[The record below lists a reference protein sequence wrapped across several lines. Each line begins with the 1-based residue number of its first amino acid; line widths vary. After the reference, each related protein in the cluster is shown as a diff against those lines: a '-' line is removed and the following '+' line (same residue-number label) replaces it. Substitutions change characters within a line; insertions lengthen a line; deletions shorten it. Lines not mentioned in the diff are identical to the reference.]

1 MLEKLHLVW
10 EHLKVPERPGLV
22 VRVRSLLRCC
32 PSNQD
37 LSLVLVAG
45 SWEHPNQ
52 QRLFMSRTNIA
63 VSRLIR
69 KMKLPGRENKITVI
83 VGTVTDDVRIQDI
96 PKLKICASSTKA
108 VAKSINVEQCHKPR
122 KPQKS
127 NFIKWTS
134 PGPVIF
140 NTIVY
145 PHVHN
150 LFFTGIT
157 AHLVISSELLHHS
170 KH

>member
-52 QRLFMSRTNIA
+52 QRLFMSRTNRPPIA

-96 PKLKICASSTKA
+96 PKLKICPGEDHSTRMGHCKSS
-108 VAKSINVEQCHKPR
+108 VSCLISWNLPQYLWIGYNNKPSFF
-122 KPQKS
+122 KQK
-127 NFIKWTS
+127 KKKEKT
-134 PGPVIF
+134 
-140 NTIVY
+140 T
-145 PHVHN
+145 
-150 LFFTGIT
+150 
-157 AHLVISSELLHHS
+157 LLLLEMFC
-170 KH
+170 